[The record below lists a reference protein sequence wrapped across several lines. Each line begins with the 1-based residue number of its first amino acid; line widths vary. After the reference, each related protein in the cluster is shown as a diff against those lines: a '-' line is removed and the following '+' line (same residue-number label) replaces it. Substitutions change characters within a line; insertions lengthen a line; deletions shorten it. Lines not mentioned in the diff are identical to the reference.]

1 MVRNLADLRGLL
13 SEGLESNQI
22 RFLLLGLQGLLL
34 RTHRQHD
41 ERRRW
46 VALHPVEESPAE
58 AEAAGP
64 GRVEQQ
70 SFYLR
75 AKLPLPDRLINAG
88 GLHSK
93 LPEPL
98 GQPRQAMTSR
108 GMGLGSGSH
117 NRRQRSAVG
126 IFADHRHRAAVNV
139 DCRTG
144 SISARI
150 GQVKPWIALAMMVP
164 SARDRFSGRRCLSHN
179 QFPERPIISRD
190 LTGTAKR

>member
-46 VALHPVEESPAE
+46 VALHPIDPIEKPAAAE

-70 SFYLR
+70 SFHLR
-75 AKLPLPDRLINAG
+75 AELPLSDRLIHAG
-88 GLHSK
+88 GLYPK

-108 GMGLGSGSH
+108 GMGSGGGSH
-117 NRRQRSAVG
+117 SRRQRFTVG
-126 IFADHRHRAAVNV
+126 
-139 DCRTG
+139 TG
-144 SISARI
+144 
-150 GQVKPWIALAMMVP
+150 
-164 SARDRFSGRRCLSHN
+164 
-179 QFPERPIISRD
+179 RP
-190 LTGTAKR
+190 